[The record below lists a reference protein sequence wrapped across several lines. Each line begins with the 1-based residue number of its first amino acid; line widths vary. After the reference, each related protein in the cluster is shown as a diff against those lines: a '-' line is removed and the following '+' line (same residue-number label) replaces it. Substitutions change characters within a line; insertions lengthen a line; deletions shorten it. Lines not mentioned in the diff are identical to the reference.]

1 MGSSGPQVQQGSS
14 ASPATEQDG
23 PHKGQGLS
31 CSRSAPGSSRE
42 RDAQGQTQLGN
53 VNIGEKS
60 NKKNPFCAPSAL
72 FNACFFSTSGWKDDD
87 VTATGS

>member
-1 MGSSGPQVQQGSS
+1 MGSSAPQVQQGSS

-42 RDAQGQTQLGN
+42 RDAQGQKQLGN
-53 VNIGEKS
+53 VNIGQKKQEK
-60 NKKNPFCAPSAL
+60 KPLLCPFCSFQCL
-72 FNACFFSTSGWKDDD
+72 FFFNLWVEGR
-87 VTATGS
+87 